1 MCVQHY
7 SKERKR
13 KDREIV
19 KTVRETLKVAGAS
32 LGKEQGGN
40 NLQSHNL

>member
-1 MCVQHY
+1 MCAQHY
-7 SKERKR
+7 SEERKR
-13 KDREIV
+13 KDGVIV